1 MALDVLET
9 AFFQKMNP
17 IVLLLLLLTVLFSAP
32 RTQADPVRPKV
43 IIMTTFEIGAD
54 TGDRPGELQY
64 WVEREKLTGTLD
76 IPGLLHPLR
85 FNDSGVYAMLT
96 GTCNRSGLA
105 MMLLGSDPRLD
116 LSQTYFIMAGIAGVD
131 PNRASVGSAA
141 WAQWVV
147 DGDNVNEIDGHDA
160 PKEWP
165 YGILPYGATS
175 PDQPPGPNDWSQK
188 PMTFQLEPGLV
199 SWAFNLSKDVS
210 LSDTSE
216 LSKYRASYVGY
227 PNAQRGPFVLIGDT
241 LGSAR
246 YWHGAA
252 LTRWAENWC
261 KLYTDGKANFV
272 MTECEDQ
279 SIAYALYMLG
289 RAHRVDPRRY
299 LVLRTASNYCEPP
312 PGVTVL
318 DSLLHGEAGGELL
331 AVESAYRVG
340 APVVHELV
348 QHWDRYAPELPSS
361 NDK

>member
-17 IVLLLLLLTVLFSAP
+17 IALLLLLLAVLFTPP
-32 RTQADPVRPKV
+32 RTQADPIRPKV
-43 IIMTTFEIGAD
+43 LILTTFEIGAD

-64 WVEREKLTGTLD
+64 WVEREKLTETLD

-85 FNDSGVYAMLT
+85 FNDAGVYAMVT

-116 LSQTYFIMAGIAGVD
+116 LTQTYFIMAGIAGVD

-175 PDQPPGPNDWSQK
+175 PDQPPGPQDWSQK
-188 PMTFQLEPGLV
+188 PMAFQLDPGLV
-199 SWAFNLSKDVS
+199 SWAFNVSKDVS
-210 LSDTSE
+210 LSDTPE

-227 PNAQRGPFVLIGDT
+227 PNAQRPPFVLIGDT

-246 YWHGAA
+246 YWHGPA

-261 KLYTDGKANFV
+261 KLYSDGKANFV

-299 LVLRTASNYCEPP
+299 LVLRTASNYCAPP

-348 QHWDRYAPELPSS
+348 QHWDRYASELPSS
-361 NDK
+361 SDK